1 MISPLQSGVRFPA
14 YPNREQAST
23 LARWIGCQRFIYNG
37 KVDEDRLFAAQRR
50 MLLRDDPS
58 ALITTP
64 VDGTTAQFKTELTP
78 WLKEI
83 PSQVLRQAVNRW
95 RNAKQRQ
102 LAGLAKA
109 PRRRNRSN
117 FTSVRLDSDMF
128 AFQEL
133 VNARTREVT
142 HELHLG
148 GRGKFYLGVLHF
160 KPHRTYGIPKMLT
173 ISRTGS
179 KWFVSF
185 SYAHESPVILREP
198 HELAYEANLLDDD
211 TLSAHTIAFDRNVK
225 DNVFYGSDGS
235 AYMLEAASLARIERK
250 RIGVARYQRQYA
262 RKKKGSNNQARM
274 RAKLANRRAYETSCL
289 RDFAHKTSHAIASN
303 AAAQVIGLEALK
315 LANMVRR
322 PKAKKDPVTGKWL
335 RNNRRAKAGL
345 NRALLSRA
353 LGSTVEKLKYKAYR
367 ANKLV
372 VFVPAHY
379 SSQECSRCGHTHPD
393 NRHEQRF
400 ACQSCGFT
408 AHADFNA
415 ATNIKKR
422 TLGKV
427 RSGKLEQAKVPP
439 KRIALRRRT
448 LDTKGDGNPGLPV
461 ERM

>member
-1 MISPLQSGVRFPA
+1 MGSTLQSGVRFPA
-14 YPNREQAST
+14 YPDREQAGV
-23 LARWIGCQRFIYNG
+23 LACWIGCQRFIYNG
-37 KVDEDRLFAAQRR
+37 KVDEDRLFAAQRP
-50 MLLRDDPS
+50 MLLRDDPT
-58 ALITTP
+58 AIVKTP
-64 VDGTTAQFKTELTP
+64 VDNTTAQFKTELSP
-78 WLKEI
+78 WLKEV
-83 PSQVLRQAVNRW
+83 PSQVLRQAVCRW
-95 RNAKQRQ
+95 RTAKQRQ
-102 LAGLAKA
+102 LKGLAKA

-117 FTSVRLDSDMF
+117 FTSVRLDADMF
-128 AFQEL
+128 EF
-133 VNARTREVT
+133 RETANTTTGEIT

-148 GRGKFYLGVLHF
+148 GSGKFYLGALRF
-160 KPHRTYGIPKMLT
+160 KAHRAYSVPKMLT

-185 SYAHESPVILREP
+185 SYEHESPVVLREL
-198 HELAYEANLLDDD
+198 HELAYEANLLDNE
-211 TLSAHTIAFDRNVK
+211 TLSARTVAFDRNVK
-225 DNVFYGSDGS
+225 DNAFYGSDGS
-235 AYMLEAASLARIERK
+235 SFMLEAAVLARIERK
-250 RIGVARYQRQYA
+250 RIGVARYQRQFA

-289 RDFAHKTSHAIASN
+289 RDFAHKTSHAITFTTTT
-303 AAAQVIGLEALK
+303 QVIGLEALK

-322 PKAKKDPVTGKWL
+322 PKAKVDPVTGKWL

-372 VFVPAHY
+372 VFVPAQY

-400 ACQSCGFT
+400 VCQRCGFT

-415 ATNIKKR
+415 ASNIKKR
-422 TLGKV
+422 TISLV
-427 RSGKLEQAKVPP
+427 RSGELEQAKAPP
-439 KRIALRRRT
+439 KRIALRRKT
-448 LDTKGDGNPGLPV
+448 FETKGDGNPGLPV